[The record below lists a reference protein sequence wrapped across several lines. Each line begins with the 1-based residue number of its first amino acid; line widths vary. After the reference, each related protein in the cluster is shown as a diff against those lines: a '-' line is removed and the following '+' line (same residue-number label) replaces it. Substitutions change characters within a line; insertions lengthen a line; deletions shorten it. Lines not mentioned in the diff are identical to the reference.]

1 MAAVK
6 NLYIDQGADFN
17 AQITVYDDNNAPWDL
32 TGYTGIAKI
41 RKSYYSSTSVD
52 FTVSFNVLRTTG
64 IINLDLTS
72 SQTSNMEYGRYLY
85 DVVLVNGAG
94 KKTRVIEGI
103 VTINPGVTK

>member
-6 NLYIDQGADFN
+6 NLYIDQGTDFN
-17 AQITVYDDNNAPWDL
+17 AQVTVYDDNNAPWDL
-32 TGYTGIAKI
+32 TGYGGIAKI

-52 FTVSFNVLRTTG
+52 FTVSFNTFRATG
-64 IINLDLTS
+64 IINLNLS
-72 SQTSNMEYGRYLY
+72 SAQTSAMEYGRYVY
-85 DVVLVNGAG
+85 DVIITNGAG